1 MIISR
6 CSTNI
11 FFFLNRDPD
20 VKQTH
25 HKAKESKRFQHSVAL
40 TRMEFWVFCSADA
53 YKKKVYSGGQ
63 LGFLSFWPLKCFL
76 TDTVLSL
83 SEFYSILYLCFYF
96 RKHAMWIMMPQAKK
110 LLQQFSLNSGLILP
124 SLAFAI
130 CHTVS
135 KSLAHT
141 WTDRIG
147 AQRLAMIKI

>member
-11 FFFLNRDPD
+11 FFLNRDPD

-25 HKAKESKRFQHSVAL
+25 HKAKKSKRFQHSVAL

-63 LGFLSFWPLKCFL
+63 LGFLSSWPLKCSL
-76 TDTVLSL
+76 TVLSL
-83 SEFYSILYLCFYF
+83 SELYSILHLCFYF

-110 LLQQFSLNSGLILP
+110 LLQQFSLNSGQILP